1 MQGKGIGWCPG
12 IWVGACGYS
21 LIAQRAEIFA
31 LQAITTSPYPNAALL
46 CTPEQRETHFVK
58 P

>member
-1 MQGKGIGWCPG
+1 L
-12 IWVGACGYS
+12 GYS

-31 LQAITTSPYPNAALL
+31 LQAIPQARTQ
-46 CTPEQRETHFVK
+46 TPLPSE